1 MDKNQKSWTTIIQK
15 VKNTLEPKSESK
27 KLKGHIDNLDY
38 SEIDLVNR
46 ELDEEEVRFEEL
58 LENFE
63 STTFD
68 TEHEL
73 LM

>member
-1 MDKNQKSWTTIIQK
+1 MKSLGSPESHHDREVEIRVIARVIPYLW
-15 VKNTLEPKSESK
+15 PK
-27 KLKGHIDNLDY
+27 GQNW
-38 SEIDLVNR
+38 VNC

-63 STTFD
+63 SATFD